1 MTEAYHGLHRSDRSR
16 VIAGVCGGLAE
27 SWQVDPTL
35 IRLGWALLTLSAFF
49 LGAGLYLAAWFIL
62 PVRHESGVDM
72 PEAAAERRGVDHALQ
87 GRRLGLV
94 VGWLLIA
101 AGVFYLADHLTGGLI
116 LEFWRQIKPFVWPI
130 LLIAAG
136 GALLLYRGEG
146 RQDRA

>member
-27 SWQVDPTL
+27 TWQVDPTL
-35 IRLGWALLTLSAFF
+35 IRLGWALLTLSAFL
-49 LGAGLYLAAWFIL
+49 LGTGLYLAAWFIL
-62 PVRHESGVDM
+62 PVRQEAGEGTP
-72 PEAAAERRGVDHALQ
+72 PEAAPERRGAGHTLQ

-101 AGVFYLADHLTGGLI
+101 AGVFFLADRLTGGWI
-116 LEFWRQIKPFVWPI
+116 LDFWREIQPFIWPI

-136 GALLLYRGEG
+136 GALLLHRSGN
-146 RQDRA
+146 R